1 MGRRDEAQHF
11 WRDAIVLARRQE
23 ARSLELRA
31 FTHLAES
38 GGGDTT
44 SEVAK
49 LYGWFQEGLN
59 TADLQRAARLLAG

>member
-1 MGRRDEAQHF
+1 LGRRDEAQHF

-31 FTHLAES
+31 VTHLAES
-38 GGGDTT
+38 AGGDTT

-49 LYGWFQEGLN
+49 LYGWFKEGLN